1 LDCVDEFYGVLPWTQ
16 HVLCGFVEDKDSDI
30 ALQRLRTFK
39 TSVVT
44 TYTELYKTDGISY
57 FRKISNSFLVAV
69 SFTRQ
74 VIALTKT
81 DLTVYINDEKLAASL
96 KVAVLGDALYDVATK
111 NTIISFQTTI
121 VWPYE
126 IAAHTLIGEW
136 KRRAGQAG
144 VISATAGLDSI
155 QAGSAVC
162 DGTQDTDCIQN
173 WILTINTKPE
183 QAVDQV
189 CNLKG
194 FLEFATGNL
203 LCRDFANT
211 IVCPQDPNTNFTIS
225 IGQTDLCD
233 NGPEAD
239 ASAGL
244 TNTLESYF
252 DEEYSAP
259 QNIFQTGDMIFFKV
273 IVKDPVATIDEIT
286 FNEVLV
292 RSNVDINKQDTL
304 YKVSHPKDLFTDPNT
319 VKLTAVLFNITK
331 EIRQPTDIISPGS
344 EAVLLFS
351 FKLYRSLQA
360 LTTLSSADP
369 EAQAQQLTVEVSLD
383 LWYHGNQKKSIVAT
397 SAGALPSTSHAQ
409 ISFYDMGE
417 NTDELNAAENVITP
431 IEEDQLFG
439 SSAASVVASIA
450 TIATCAALILA

>member
-16 HVLCGFVEDKDSDI
+16 HVLCGFVEDKNIDI
-30 ALQRLRTFK
+30 ESRLRIYK

-44 TYTELYKTDGISY
+44 TFTELYKTGDISH

-69 SFTRQ
+69 SFTRT

-81 DLTVYINDEKLAASL
+81 DLTVYINDEKLSASL
-96 KVAVLGDALYDVATK
+96 EVAVLGDALYDVATK

-126 IAAHTLIGEW
+126 IAAHSLIGEW

-144 VISATAGLDSI
+144 VISATAGLDSN
-155 QAGSAVC
+155 QPGSAVC
-162 DGTQDTDCIQN
+162 DGTQDSDCVQT
-173 WILTINTKPE
+173 WILTINTKP
-183 QAVDQV
+183 QQDVGQV

-194 FLEFATGNL
+194 FLEFTTGNL

-233 NGPEAD
+233 NGTEAD

-252 DEEYSAP
+252 DEGYSVP

-273 IVKDPVATIDEIT
+273 IVKDPEATIDEIT
-286 FNEVLV
+286 FNQVLL
-292 RSNVDINKQDTL
+292 RNNVPPYHDDLL
-304 YKVSHPKDLFTDPNT
+304 YKVETPKDLYTDT
-319 VKLTAVLFNITK
+319 STHKLTAVLFNITQ

-344 EAVLLFS
+344 EAVLQFS
-351 FKLYRSLQA
+351 FKLSRSLVA
-360 LTTLSSADP
+360 LNTLSSADP
-369 EAQAQQLTVEVSLD
+369 EAQAQQLTVEVLID
-383 LWYHGNQKKSIVAT
+383 LWYHGNQKKSIIAT

-409 ISFYDMGE
+409 ISFYDMGTD
-417 NTDELNAAENVITP
+417 TDELNADENVITP
-431 IEEDQLFG
+431 DWEEQLFG